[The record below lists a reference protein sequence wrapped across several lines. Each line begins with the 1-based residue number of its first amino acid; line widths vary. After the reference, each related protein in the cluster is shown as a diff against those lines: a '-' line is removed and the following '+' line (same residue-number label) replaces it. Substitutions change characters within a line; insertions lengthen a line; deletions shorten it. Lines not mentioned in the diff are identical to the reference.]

1 MNKAIFIDRD
11 GVINQLVSR
20 DGGKY
25 SPRLLTDFQI
35 FPFVPGA
42 IKQIREAG
50 YLAVVVTNQPDIS
63 RGHLSERDL
72 TNMHQLLKKECKPDA
87 IYICPHDSSDECQ
100 CRKPRPGM
108 LLQAA
113 LDLSIELKNSW
124 IIGDRKSDIDAGLAA
139 GVRTVFI
146 TSGQDDAR
154 PTGSL
159 HSAENLEQ
167 AIDFIMSNSAPD
179 AR

>member
-1 MNKAIFIDRD
+1 
-11 GVINQLVSR
+11 
-20 DGGKY
+20 
-25 SPRLLTDFQI
+25 
-35 FPFVPGA
+35 
-42 IKQIREAG
+42 
-50 YLAVVVTNQPDIS
+50 
-63 RGHLSERDL
+63 
-72 TNMHQLLKKECKPDA
+72 
-87 IYICPHDSSDECQ
+87 
-100 CRKPRPGM
+100 M

-124 IIGDRKSDIDAGLAA
+124 IIGDRISDIDAGLAA

-167 AIDFIMSNSAPD
+167 AINFIMSNSAPD